1 MRLARIWL
9 LPTVALVAACSGIPL
24 KERQDAQR
32 ARYEAYA
39 GEPVKQFTWI
49 GQYNSWA
56 PIGTNELVVWTT
68 PFQAYLIK
76 VAPPCDNLEFVN
88 RIGLTSTAN
97 TVYSRFDFVKVD
109 HGWRCPIQEIR
120 PIDYQR
126 MQQDMRKE
134 TAEAAEK
141 S

>member
-9 LPTVALVAACSGIPL
+9 LPTVALVTACSGIPL
-24 KERQDAQR
+24 KQGEAAQR

-39 GEPVKQFTWI
+39 GAPVNQFTWI
-49 GQYNSWA
+49 GGYNSWA
-56 PIGTNELVVWTT
+56 PVGTNELVVWTT

-97 TVYSRFDFVKVD
+97 TVYARFDSVKVD

-120 PIDYQR
+120 PIDYRR
-126 MQQDMRKE
+126 MRQDMRRE
-134 TAEAAEK
+134 SAAAAEK
-141 S
+141 G